1 VHQTVE
7 EIGSVMGAGG
17 GLGVVLDGVG
27 GDVQAADPLDHVVV
41 EPDVGD
47 HDPAV
52 TSVAVGSGGLALQ
65 RHVEGEAMVL
75 GGDLDLPGLAV
86 QHGLVDAAVAVL
98 ELVGGEAQCP
108 AQQLVAQADAEEGQA
123 GIQCPAQQL
132 DLGIGGSRC
141 TLSPRSVMRRGV
153 APLMPRSSAATVPIG
168 SPSGSSTTGWAMVTS
183 SKKEAPCIG
192 GCSRTRSTSS
202 SSLAV
207 RASPEKTPPRMVP
220 LSRRRRVSM
229 RVSMSAI
236 PTTSSDSSSSSSD
249 CSARQEEW
257 IRLASRTA

>member
-1 VHQTVE
+1 
-7 EIGSVMGAGG
+7 MGAGG

-132 DLGIGGSRC
+132 DLGIGGSRV
-141 TLSPRSVMRRGV
+141 PGAVGEEDGV
-153 APLMPRSSAATVPIG
+153 GGDGQQVKLNSSHVAISYAVFCL
-168 SPSGSSTTGWAMVTS
+168 
-183 SKKEAPCIG
+183 KKKINLHIQCIVHKN
-192 GCSRTRSTSS
+192 
-202 SSLAV
+202 V
-207 RASPEKTPPRMVP
+207 R
-220 LSRRRRVSM
+220 
-229 RVSMSAI
+229 
-236 PTTSSDSSSSSSD
+236 
-249 CSARQEEW
+249 
-257 IRLASRTA
+257 